1 MEALNKVKDDVFVV
15 PELFSNEL
23 AFTPILQKIF
33 LYLDPK
39 SLKNSKL
46 TCSQWR
52 EFIDK
57 RIWGSLKAKK
67 DLHNRLISN
76 WKNEDH
82 VKISKI
88 KLDYRVQDLVGDDEV
103 MLFCEEN
110 EHEVLCRFSVYSL
123 STHEELYSKLFLK
136 YNHMSIGSIYISLV
150 SDKHVTIIDK
160 FTGKTE
166 YEELIDF
173 GFIFLIMVG
182 NTVVTVK
189 FDGHILILQKDSN
202 TLKWTK
208 ELQKIFLN
216 DGHFNG
222 VCGDGNHIV
231 FQSGGRTHIWDWRKG
246 MVIGKSVPCGNTVVE
261 FINPYIFT
269 HSLLTDSIKIYDM
282 FTGELIREKEIGDVE
297 YHIQVNQK
305 FVSVRYED
313 KVSVFDLEEM
323 TNKRKENDQ
332 LWRRN
337 FVYYRGGD
345 SFQRTTKSKMLIA
358 RGRVVKIY
366 DFWPDRDFE
375 VTEDIESDESVDEDS
390 EPFTDSD
397 WDTLS
402 IPESFEE
409 EHDYD

>member
-1 MEALNKVKDDVFVV
+1 
-15 PELFSNEL
+15 
-23 AFTPILQKIF
+23 
-33 LYLDPK
+33 
-39 SLKNSKL
+39 
-46 TCSQWR
+46 
-52 EFIDK
+52 
-57 RIWGSLKAKK
+57 
-67 DLHNRLISN
+67 
-76 WKNEDH
+76 
-82 VKISKI
+82 
-88 KLDYRVQDLVGDDEV
+88 
-103 MLFCEEN
+103 
-110 EHEVLCRFSVYSL
+110 
-123 STHEELYSKLFLK
+123 
-136 YNHMSIGSIYISLV
+136 
-150 SDKHVTIIDK
+150 
-160 FTGKTE
+160 
-166 YEELIDF
+166 
-173 GFIFLIMVG
+173 
-182 NTVVTVK
+182 
-189 FDGHILILQKDSN
+189 
-202 TLKWTK
+202 
-208 ELQKIFLN
+208 
-216 DGHFNG
+216 
-222 VCGDGNHIV
+222 
-231 FQSGGRTHIWDWRKG
+231 

-269 HSLLTDSIKIYDM
+269 HSRLTDSIKIYDM